1 MKEKIARSDNKKFR
15 SSEWRKKKKRDKV
28 KLQKAQ
34 DIKQMVYHS

>member
-1 MKEKIARSDNKKFR
+1 MA
-15 SSEWRKKKKRDKV
+15 KKKKKERERDKV